1 MPMRR
6 IGLLLAAIMAVVAQI
21 AVTPAVAGDSA
32 AGACCHGDTCQVTSF
47 DVCFITGGV
56 YQGDGTTCD
65 GNPCDDVNPLGACC
79 VGASCQVIEFDLCT
93 SIGGDWQGEDTDCID
108 GQCQSSC
115 PGDVTGDNMT
125 NVDDILEVI
134 NNFGFLFDVDD
145 LLLVIANFGCVV

>member
-1 MPMRR
+1 MRTQCTGR
-6 IGLLLAAIMAVVAQI
+6 LLTAMIVVVSHVAARA
-21 AVTPAVAGDSA
+21 AVAGGA
-32 AGACCHGDTCQVTSF
+32 VGACCSGDTCQLASF
-47 DVCFITGGV
+47 DTCFINGGV

-65 GNPCDDVNPLGACC
+65 GNPCDDIDALGACC
-79 VGASCQVIEFDLCT
+79 QGASCQVIEFSLCE